1 MDNKEIFDIIEEK
14 NKSLFEAAFGN
25 SQLPQELAE
34 ETRSILG
41 FYFTVLMNEHNI
53 DIHDVKE
60 CITDTEYHSKI
71 SKCINLDLGIDAV
84 YIDHNEEKIYL
95 YNFKHSG
102 VYKQKQSIKAKTLG
116 DCKQFLDILESIA
129 KKLKKRQEIEKEIKK
144 EYTEITANKLIEI
157 AKLLVDPKHEY
168 KIYLRLVANV
178 DNECKL
184 NHDEIS
190 AINMIDGKPEQITLP
205 RIYTETYRKEVLKS
219 KIRIDDDDSIHY
231 HQGNKIEALVY
242 SLSLLDIV
250 RLADI
255 SSDNREDFKLDY
267 TDDKPKFNN
276 NVINDNVRGFLET
289 RKSKYN
295 KQILKT
301 LETQPELFF
310 VYNNGITIIVDTI
323 ESDKSGMGYILT
335 LNNYQIVNG
344 GQTIQSIFQFIDNC
358 DEWKTNLE
366 KGRVL
371 TKIIP
376 TSKSEIKPEK
386 IAEYTNSQNPITN
399 IDLRSIDDTQIRIED
414 YLSNCNIGYRRKKGI
429 YGFDYNKHSQNI
441 EMIKL
446 GQLLYADFGCPHLA
460 SNTRSKIFGTE
471 YDTLFKQNDIL
482 EKSRNLIQRY
492 FEIKEQYESSNVNGS
507 EQKIFYI
514 IYILK
519 NTSRKIP
526 SAIKLLEKAIKQY
539 DNNNI
544 PIADS
549 RKLIKQDFKVMIDN
563 MAKIKID

>member
-1 MDNKEIFDIIEEK
+1 MDNKEIFNIIEK
-14 NKSLFEAAFGN
+14 TNKSLFEAAFGN

-71 SKCINLDLGIDAV
+71 SKCSNQDLGIDAV

-144 EYTEITANKLIEI
+144 EYTKITANKLIEI

-178 DNECKL
+178 DDECIL

-190 AINMIDGKPEQITLP
+190 AIKMIDGKPEQITLP

-219 KIRIDDDDSIHY
+219 KIRIDDDSIYY
-231 HQGNKIEALVY
+231 HQGNKIEAFVY

-255 SSDNREDFKLDY
+255 SSDNREDLKLDY
-267 TDDKPKFNN
+267 TNDKPKFNN

-323 ESDKSGMGYILT
+323 KLDKSGMGYTLT

-358 DEWKTNLE
+358 DEW
-366 KGRVL
+366 
-371 TKIIP
+371 
-376 TSKSEIKPEK
+376 
-386 IAEYTNSQNPITN
+386 A
-399 IDLRSIDDTQIRIED
+399 
-414 YLSNCNIGYRRKKGI
+414 
-429 YGFDYNKHSQNI
+429 
-441 EMIKL
+441 
-446 GQLLYADFGCPHLA
+446 
-460 SNTRSKIFGTE
+460 
-471 YDTLFKQNDIL
+471 
-482 EKSRNLIQRY
+482 
-492 FEIKEQYESSNVNGS
+492 
-507 EQKIFYI
+507 
-514 IYILK
+514 
-519 NTSRKIP
+519 
-526 SAIKLLEKAIKQY
+526 
-539 DNNNI
+539 
-544 PIADS
+544 
-549 RKLIKQDFKVMIDN
+549 
-563 MAKIKID
+563 